1 MLPYTAEILGLATQ
15 IPRLGHLP
23 PPAVPVEVVSP
34 ICGSRLTLFSRVEA
48 GRIADFAWEI
58 EACALGQ
65 ASAALISGRAL
76 GQGESFFKTLADVLE
91 IYLKSEH
98 ELAPEWSWLAPLA
111 AARSVPQRH
120 GSVLLPVRA
129 FQRALSSSAGSK

>member
-1 MLPYTAEILGLATQ
+1 MTS
-15 IPRLGHLP
+15 
-23 PPAVPVEVVSP
+23 PV
-34 ICGSRLTLFSRVEA
+34 CGSRLTLFAVVEA
-48 GRIADFAWEI
+48 GRIADFAWQL

-65 ASAALISGRAL
+65 ASAALIGKQVL
-76 GQGESFFKTLADVLE
+76 GKDESFFKTLGDMLE
-91 IYLKSEH
+91 TYLNSGA